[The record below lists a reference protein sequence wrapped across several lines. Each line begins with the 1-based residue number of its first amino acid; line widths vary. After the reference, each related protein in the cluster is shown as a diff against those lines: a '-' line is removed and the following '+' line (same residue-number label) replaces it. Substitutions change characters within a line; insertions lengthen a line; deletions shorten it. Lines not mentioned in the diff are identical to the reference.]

1 MDPVRPLDKILIV
14 DDDKDMQDILS
25 SLINTE
31 GYEAITAGDGRKAL
45 KEIRT
50 HSPDL
55 VLLDIRLPEMDGMD
69 VLKEIKKIDKN
80 LPVIMLT
87 AYEDVKGAVQAM
99 KLGAFDYI
107 TKPFDNEEMVLNI
120 KRAFQT
126 CYLSREVEN
135 LRKILEGK
143 RIVERFLG
151 ESPPIKQILNQV
163 KIIAL
168 TDMTVIIQGESGTGK
183 ELIARMIHQ
192 ESLRHDKPFIAV
204 DCGTIPENL
213 VESELFG
220 YERGAFTG
228 ADKRKEGKFE
238 SANEGTLFLDEVTNF
253 PQSLQ
258 VKLLRA
264 IQERKVQHLGG
275 TKEVKIDVRIVAATN
290 AILSDE
296 VKEGR
301 FRDDLYHRLNE
312 FNIVLPP
319 LRERKDDIP
328 LLAKYFLEEANLEFN
343 KKIEGISGDAMKSLL
358 EYYWTGNVR
367 ELRNEIRKAVL
378 LADSNTIREINLPLP
393 SPPPSRGGGGG
404 WGEGN
409 LFADFDRLNLDKDI
423 SLREITRKA
432 TEKIEKEIIKEALAK
447 AKNNKVKAAKIL
459 KIDRMT
465 LYSKIKS
472 LGL

>member
-1 MDPVRPLDKILIV
+1 MKKWFQKMKKILIV
-14 DDDKDMQDILS
+14 DDDKDMRDILS
-25 SLINTE
+25 SLISSE

-45 KEIRT
+45 KEISA

-55 VLLDIRLPEMDGMD
+55 VLLDIRLPEMDGMK
-69 VLKEIKKIDKN
+69 VLEEIKKIDKN

-99 KLGAFDYI
+99 KSGAFDYI
-107 TKPFDNEEMVLNI
+107 TKPFDNEGIVLNI
-120 KRAFQT
+120 RKALQT
-126 CYLSREVEN
+126 RYLSREVEN

-143 RIVERFLG
+143 KIVERFLG

-163 KIIAL
+163 KIIAP
-168 TDMTVIIQGESGTGK
+168 TSMTVIIQGESGTGK

-192 ESLRHDKPFIAV
+192 ESPRHDKPFIAI

-228 ADKRKEGKFE
+228 ADKRKEGSFE
-238 SANEGTLFLDEVTNF
+238 SANGGTLFLDEMINL
-253 PQSLQ
+253 PLPLQ
-258 VKLLRA
+258 VKLLRV

-275 TKEVKIDVRIVAATN
+275 TKEIKIDVRIIAATN

-296 VKEGR
+296 VKDGR
-301 FRDDLYHRLNE
+301 FRGDLYYRLNE
-312 FNIVLPP
+312 FNINLPP
-319 LRERKDDIP
+319 LREREEDIP
-328 LLAKYFLEEANLEFN
+328 ILAKYFLEEANLEFN
-343 KKIEGISGDAMKSLL
+343 KKIEDISGEAMKSLL
-358 EYYWTGNVR
+358 NYHWPGNVR
-367 ELRNEIRKAVL
+367 ELRNVIRKAVL
-378 LADSNTIREINLPLP
+378 LTDSNYIGEINLSSDVTSNCEKIGL
-393 SPPPSRGGGGG
+393 S
-404 WGEGN
+404 
-409 LFADFDRLNLDKDI
+409 ADFDRLNLDKGI
-423 SLREITRKA
+423 SLREATRKI
-432 TEKIEKEIIKEALAK
+432 TEEAEKKVIKEALGV
-447 AKNNKVKAAKIL
+447 AKNNKSKAAKIL

>member
-1 MDPVRPLDKILIV
+1 MKEWFQKMKKILLV
-14 DDDKDMQDILS
+14 DDDKDMRDILS
-25 SLINTE
+25 SLISSE
-31 GYEAITAGDGRKAL
+31 GYETITAGDGRKAL
-45 KEIRT
+45 KEISA

-55 VLLDIRLPEMDGMD
+55 VLLDIRLPEMDGMK
-69 VLKEIKKIDKN
+69 VLEEIKKIDKN

-99 KLGAFDYI
+99 KSGAFDYI

-120 KRAFQT
+120 KRALQT

-163 KIIAL
+163 KIIAP
-168 TDMTVIIQGESGTGK
+168 TSMTVIIQGESGTGK

-192 ESLRHDKPFIAV
+192 ESPRHDKPFIAI

-228 ADKRKEGKFE
+228 ADKRKEGSFE
-238 SANEGTLFLDEVTNF
+238 SANGGTLFLDEMINL
-253 PQSLQ
+253 PLPLQ
-258 VKLLRA
+258 VKLLRV

-275 TKEVKIDVRIVAATN
+275 TKEIKIDVRIIAATN
-290 AILSDE
+290 AILADE
-296 VKEGR
+296 VKDGR
-301 FRDDLYHRLNE
+301 FRGDLYYRLNE
-312 FNIVLPP
+312 FNINLPP
-319 LRERKDDIP
+319 LREREEDIP
-328 LLAKYFLEEANLEFN
+328 SLAKYFLEEANLEFN
-343 KKIEGISGDAMKSLL
+343 KKIEDISGEAMKSLL
-358 EYYWTGNVR
+358 NYHWPGNVR
-367 ELRNEIRKAVL
+367 ELRNVIRKAVL
-378 LADSNTIREINLPLP
+378 LTDSNYIGEINLSSDVTSNCEKIGL
-393 SPPPSRGGGGG
+393 S
-404 WGEGN
+404 
-409 LFADFDRLNLDKDI
+409 ADLDKGI
-423 SLREITRKA
+423 SLREATRKI
-432 TEKIEKEIIKEALAK
+432 TEEAEKKVIKEALGV
-447 AKNNKVKAAKIL
+447 AKNNKSKAAKIL